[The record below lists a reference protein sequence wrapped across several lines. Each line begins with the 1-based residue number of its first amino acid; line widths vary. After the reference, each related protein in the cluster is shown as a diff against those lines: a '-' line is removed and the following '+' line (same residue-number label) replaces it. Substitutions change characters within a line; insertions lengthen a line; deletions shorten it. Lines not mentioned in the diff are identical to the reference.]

1 MRPNSPR
8 KIRGGGE
15 RQVSGYV
22 DVSNREFPGAK
33 PWTGIRHYGWRAVS
47 RNVIQT
53 TFDDFMKSAGFSKK
67 SGSWYRTT
75 DEVITVVEL
84 QKSQYGLQYFVNIA
98 LWLRPLGEATA
109 PKEHVCHVRT
119 RLSGLVGNEEGQL
132 EALLDLDVPTP
143 DSERAEKLT
152 SFLEAHMGPALE
164 AVASLDS
171 LRVGAGRKVVAASL
185 VRGPAQVLLAV

>member
-1 MRPNSPR
+1 MYRTESFR
-8 KIRGGGE
+8 
-15 RQVSGYV
+15 VL
-22 DVSNREFPGAK
+22 K
-33 PWTGIRHYGWRAVS
+33 PWTGIRHYVWSAVS

-53 TFDDFMKSAGFSKK
+53 TFDDFMKSAGFLKK

-84 QKSQYGLQYFVNIA
+84 QKLQYGLRYFVDLA
-98 LWLRPLGEATA
+98 LWLRSIGEATA
-109 PKEHVCHVRT
+109 PKEQVCHVRT
-119 RLSGLVGNEEGQL
+119 RLEGLVGNEESQL
-132 EALLDLDVPTP
+132 EALLDLDVPMP

-171 LRVGAGRKVVAASL
+171 LRAGAGRKAVAASL
-185 VRGPAQVLLAV
+185 VRGPAQGLLAV